1 MSVCDDVKKMMDLRE
16 GTENRKKR
24 SARSRLRPEKA
35 VIDSPRF
42 APHAFYFWEFGAVPL
57 WGRLRNPL
65 GGLAQ
70 WASFY

>member
-1 MSVCDDVKKMMDLRE
+1 MKLKKMPDLPNRI
-16 GTENRKKR
+16 ENRKKR

-42 APHAFYFWEFGAVPL
+42 TSHAFYFWEFGALPL